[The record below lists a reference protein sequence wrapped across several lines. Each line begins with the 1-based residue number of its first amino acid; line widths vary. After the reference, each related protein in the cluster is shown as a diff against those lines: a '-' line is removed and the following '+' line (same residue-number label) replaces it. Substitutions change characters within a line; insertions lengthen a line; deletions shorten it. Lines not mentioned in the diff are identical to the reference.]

1 MFTQELPVE
10 DLSRMVEKEKQDL
23 ERPILDLDL
32 PALPQK
38 LSGLHGDGK
47 DSEAIDRR
55 ALDWI
60 EHG

>member
-1 MFTQELPVE
+1 
-10 DLSRMVEKEKQDL
+10 MVEKEKQDL
-23 ERPILDLDL
+23 ERLILDLDL